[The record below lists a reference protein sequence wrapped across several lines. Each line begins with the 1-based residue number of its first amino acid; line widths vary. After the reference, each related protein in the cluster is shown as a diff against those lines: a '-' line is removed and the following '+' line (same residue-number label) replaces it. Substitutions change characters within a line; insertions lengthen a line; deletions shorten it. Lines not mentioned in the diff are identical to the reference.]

1 MEIKLGSWYR
11 ILAPRPVVLVS
22 TVSSKG
28 VSNAALADLQATTT
42 SNLPNLYFEVVL
54 EYQLYTVI
62 NNSTGSG
69 AHTALLVNASQR
81 AIFDPAGSWY
91 HPQLPER
98 NDVHYGMSDPIV
110 DFYVD
115 YHTRITYRTVIQEI
129 EVSPQVAEAA
139 LREIQAYGAVRRG
152 HCADAT
158 SEILRKLPGFED
170 IPRTY
175 FPRKLSRAFGA
186 RPGVATT
193 IARDDD
199 PDDNSG
205 VILAPPALYVS
216 QGRS

>member
-1 MEIKLGSWYR
+1 MPRFVAIFLTFLGLTALSGCFGTAEPIWATDAEVSRAVYVDDGPPKL
-11 ILAPRPVVLVS
+11 
-22 TVSSKG
+22 T
-28 VSNAALADLQATTT
+28 
-42 SNLPNLYFEVVL
+42 
-54 EYQLYTVI
+54 LYTVI
-62 NNSTGSG
+62 NNATGSG

-129 EVSPQVAEAA
+129 EVPPEVAEAA

-158 SEILRKLPGFED
+158 SEILRKLPGFEGL
-170 IPRTY
+170 PRTY
-175 FPRKLSRAFGA
+175 FPRQLSRAFGA
-186 RPGVATT
+186 LPGVTTT
-193 IARDDD
+193 IARDND

-205 VILAPPALYVS
+205 VIEAPPALYVS